1 MDSWMILEDRCHH
14 FIPEEDI
21 RFQVRLCQD
30 RFYERALK
38 DGIANAGN
46 RNYEDLAHDK
56 SL

>member
-1 MDSWMILEDRCHH
+1 MILEDRCHH

-21 RFQVRLCQD
+21 CFQVRLCQD
-30 RFYERALK
+30 RFYEWALK

-46 RNYEDLAHDK
+46 RDYEDLAHDK